1 LIILTDSDG
10 AGGVIRSFIK
20 GILPPEKLFN
30 LYIPRMEGKEKRKEK
45 PSAEGYLGVEGIEKE
60 ILVKVLSPFIKSEQK
75 AEETPEK
82 CKELITKSR
91 FYLDGL
97 TGSSNSSARR
107 NMLAK
112 HYNLPEGMSSGALIE
127 ALNIISNLNEYEDAL
142 KRLGKGATDD
152 LVNYSEKFDK
162 YRQSKAAEISNNI
175 NDSYLEA
182 NGQKEGTRAYDMV
195 TDLVVAYYKSIR

>member
-1 LIILTDSDG
+1 MAEFKSKPKIKLPILVEGKYDKAKIKSIFDATVITTDGFGVFNSKEKQSLIRTISANGLIILTDSDG

-30 LYIPRMEGKEKRKEK
+30 LYAPRMEGKEKRKEK

-127 ALNIISNLNEYEDAL
+127 ALNIISNLNEYESAL
-142 KRLGKGATDD
+142 KKLG
-152 LVNYSEKFDK
+152 L
-162 YRQSKAAEISNNI
+162 
-175 NDSYLEA
+175 
-182 NGQKEGTRAYDMV
+182 
-195 TDLVVAYYKSIR
+195 

>member
-1 LIILTDSDG
+1 MAEFKSKPKIKLPILVEGKYDKAKIKSIFDATVITTDGFGVFNSKEKQSLIRTISANGLIILTDSDG

-30 LYIPRMEGKEKRKEK
+30 LYVPRMEGKEKRKEK

-60 ILVKVLSPFIKSEQK
+60 ILVKVLSPFIKNEQK

-127 ALNIISNLNEYEDAL
+127 ALNIISNLNEYESAL
-142 KRLGKGATDD
+142 KKLG
-152 LVNYSEKFDK
+152 L
-162 YRQSKAAEISNNI
+162 
-175 NDSYLEA
+175 
-182 NGQKEGTRAYDMV
+182 
-195 TDLVVAYYKSIR
+195 